1 MFFSDGELSR
11 ASSITLFPLDSFDQ
25 ITVLLRQRNIVF
37 VVVTAT
43 HALPNALMVRDVL
56 KQNPA
61 ALKMTRSG
69 NLSLSEQDHF
79 NSNGQRLTAA
89 AAIVDRTVLTFIGL
103 V

>member
-1 MFFSDGELSR
+1 MPRMTSCGNHWRELPTP
-11 ASSITLFPLDSFDQ
+11 SSFGGKPTQKIAVAGD
-25 ITVLLRQRNIVF
+25 
-37 VVVTAT
+37 
-43 HALPNALMVRDVL
+43 VRHRIDEL
-56 KQNPA
+56 IE
-61 ALKMTRSG
+61 MTRSG

>member
-1 MFFSDGELSR
+1 M
-11 ASSITLFPLDSFDQ
+11 DSFDQ

-61 ALKMTRSG
+61 ALKMTRSS
-69 NLSLSEQDHF
+69 NLSLSEQDHL
-79 NSNGQRLTAA
+79 NSNEQRLTTA
-89 AAIVDRTVLTFIGL
+89 AAIIRQDRANFHRFGL
-103 V
+103 RDPADAAKCSFW

>member
-1 MFFSDGELSR
+1 M
-11 ASSITLFPLDSFDQ
+11 A
-25 ITVLLRQRNIVF
+25 
-37 VVVTAT
+37 
-43 HALPNALMVRDVL
+43 RDVL

-79 NSNGQRLTAA
+79 NSNGQRLTTA
-89 AAIVDRTVLTFIGL
+89 AAIVDRTALTFIGL